1 MQTVRLKVKG
11 GMFSLGLIAED
22 MRNWLDPAS
31 SGDIVAHDALEHCN
45 GYKAIGSVH
54 DELQALGAITFV
66 RAGQYPPITLGREAA
81 RQVAHTLENRRL
93 GFQKRAVWRPVVDA
107 ERETACA
114 NDAELI
120 SIVVHA
126 RTAESKHVA
135 TLAERGDDI
144 LHYLRMGWRKTQE
157 RFGTP
162 TAAREQFNAIHNA
175 VDPWTW
181 DLRLGEKYD
190 LTWGDGKATCVR
202 VGEAQRQG
210 PVQPSVKRL
219 FIYKDESFTT
229 HVAKIAALKGAK
241 VAKTVSTAK
250 RYGPENMQRNVYREG
265 RNHA

>member
-11 GMFSLGLIAED
+11 DMFGLGLIAED
-22 MRNWLDPAS
+22 MRNWLNPAK
-31 SGDIVAHDALEHCN
+31 SGDLVAHDALEHCN

-66 RAGQYPPITLGREAA
+66 RAGQYPPSTLGREVA

-93 GFQKRAVWRPVVDA
+93 GFQSPAVWRPVVDA
-107 ERETACA
+107 ERE
-114 NDAELI
+114 
-120 SIVVHA
+120 
-126 RTAESKHVA
+126 
-135 TLAERGDDI
+135 
-144 LHYLRMGWRKTQE
+144 
-157 RFGTP
+157 
-162 TAAREQFNAIHNA
+162 QFNAIHNA
-175 VDPWTW
+175 VERWTW
-181 DLRLGEKYD
+181 SLQLGEEYD

-210 PVQPSVKRL
+210 PVQPSVKSL

-229 HVAKIAALKGAK
+229 HVAKIAALKEAK